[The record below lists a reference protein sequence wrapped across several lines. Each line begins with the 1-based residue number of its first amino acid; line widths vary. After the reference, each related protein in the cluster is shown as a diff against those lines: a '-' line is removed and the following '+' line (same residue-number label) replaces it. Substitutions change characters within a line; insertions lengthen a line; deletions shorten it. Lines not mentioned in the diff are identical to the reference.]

1 MRGIQERSASRS
13 SERHFAAIQ
22 SPGPVGIPCR
32 PHARPLLAYTMQ
44 TRGERDK
51 THSQMHSPGSWR
63 PKSAPS
69 LLILSG
75 SSLTW
80 WTGRTKERGGSICGW
95 AFLSPGHKA
104 TRFSSLFCCCC
115 SSPPAYALSLR
126 RPPFR
131 PRLSTPCHP
140 RAAHPPPIPPPA
152 LPLLS
157 ERFPALPTGH
167 ALLAPTLARGSLVS
181 AAHLTTTSVLF
192 LRSALCALRPPSL
205 RQPRRQ
211 AQRSTPSRP
220 ISPCPTYTTS
230 VLIATRCFLCRLL
243 AGLWSTLHH
252 FAPLSRD
259 RHSLTASRRI
269 VPFNSPAIQ
278 APTRSCNA

>member
-22 SPGPVGIPCR
+22 SPGPVGTPCR
-32 PHARPLLAYTMQ
+32 PHARPLLADTMQ
-44 TRGERDK
+44 TRGERDR

-131 PRLSTPCHP
+131 PRLSTPRHP
-140 RAAHPPPIPPPA
+140 RAAQPPPIPPPA
-152 LPLLS
+152 LPPF
-157 ERFPALPTGH
+157 RTLPCTSSRPRSPGSH
-167 ALLAPTLARGSLVS
+167 TRSLVS

-192 LRSALCALRPPSL
+192 LRSALSALRPSSL
-205 RQPRRQ
+205 RPPRRQ
-211 AQRSTPSRP
+211 AQRSSPSRP

-230 VLIATRCFLCRLL
+230 VLVATRSFLCRLL
-243 AGLWSTLHH
+243 AGLCSTLHH

-269 VPFNSPAIQ
+269 VPFNSPVIQ